1 MNIYSITYIFLYI
14 AITAV
19 SFNSLQS
26 LRMDHW
32 FKANKTRDI
41 QILLIFFSMALSYLV
56 TNLIVELIKQMNS
69 ILILF

>member
-14 AITAV
+14 TITAV